1 MVISKLPKA
10 GLGNKLFVWAHGVV
24 YASLHALEHMTVGW
38 TQYQLGPLL
47 RMEKSKRWYTN
58 YFINSASWLKRCQYI
73 FQSKKYLSYLESN
86 KLDVH
91 PEATNYV
98 FHEIPYW
105 KDYFLGLSEHRELIK
120 KKFFDML
127 SPRYQE
133 VYRSIEAP
141 DIAIHIRMGD
151 FKKLEAGLDFSKAG
165 LTRTPIEYF
174 SEVIHT
180 IREITGNDTPVKIFS
195 DGNKAELTSV
205 LSLPHVD
212 FAHNISDLAD
222 LLQMSKSKILV
233 LSAGSTFGQWS
244 GFLSDAIL
252 IHHPAHFHGY
262 VRDENDISSE
272 YEGIWSLENSEL
284 FNSILKKL
292 I

>member
-1 MVISKLPKA
+1 MVVSQLPKA

-24 YASLHALEHMTVGW
+24 FASMHALDHMTVGW

-47 RMEKSKRWYTN
+47 RREKSKRWYTN
-58 YFINSASWLKRCQYI
+58 YFINSASWLKRGQYI

-86 KLDVH
+86 KFDADL
-91 PEATNYV
+91 EATNYV
-98 FHEIPYW
+98 FHEIPHW
-105 KDYFLGLSEHRELIK
+105 KDYFIGLREHRELIK

-141 DIAIHIRMGD
+141 DIAVHIRMGD
-151 FKKLEAGLDFSKAG
+151 FKKLEAELDFSKAG

-180 IREITGNDTPVKIFS
+180 IREITGNNTPVKIFS

-205 LSLPHVD
+205 LSLPHVG

-252 IHHPAHFHGY
+252 IHHPAHF
-262 VRDENDISSE
+262 
-272 YEGIWSLENSEL
+272 
-284 FNSILKKL
+284 
-292 I
+292 